1 MDYIEPI
8 NQEIQNI
15 TPKSEYEQILELKEQ
30 YDEYKQQRA
39 DLEKKQKVIAD
50 KWDATDHKMYVYKDP
65 LLYYG
70 GKETIFD
77 NPRTKITF
85 VILYIVFS
93 PIVSILTIGASLIL
107 SLIISLALTWIGPLE
122 MIFQYVA
129 AVGVLIAML
138 INGLIFL
145 LSITILVMVF
155 VLTPLKARAKRKYK
169 RDKKKIDA
177 ELKRLEKLYD
187 EQGKEW
193 TFLDLQLEELDT
205 NFYNQPSIIDSSDYE
220 YIDYIVYLFNTH
232 RVSSLKE
239 ALQQIDLEKRS
250 QEMLR
255 AQERMRTELD
265 SSIRTVGQEVRDMN
279 TAVSNAVYS
288 VRNEVEK
295 QGASMNAQIAMGNS
309 IANSK
314 LKVMKKVSEDVE
326 SVRANTAEA
335 AYWAK
340 SAADSA
346 ATANL

>member
-8 NQEIQNI
+8 DQEIQNI

-39 DLEKKQKVIAD
+39 DLKKKQKAIAD

-70 GKETIFD
+70 DKKTIFD
-77 NPRTKITF
+77 NPRTRIILV
-85 VILYIVFS
+85 VILFMVVK
-93 PIVSILTIGASLIL
+93 PLLNILTLGVCIGL
-107 SLIISLALTWIGPLE
+107 SFLISLAFKWVGPVH
-122 MIFQYVA
+122 MIFQFA
-129 AVGVLIAML
+129 APVGVLIAML
-138 INGLIFL
+138 INGLIF
-145 LSITILVMVF
+145 ILFVVISVMVF

-177 ELKRLEKLYD
+177 ELKRLEKLYN

-205 NFYNQPSIIDSSDYE
+205 NFYNQPSVIDSSDYE

-255 AQERMRTELD
+255 AQEKMRTELD
-265 SSIRTVGQEVRDMN
+265 SSIRTVGQEVHDMN
-279 TAVSNAVYS
+279 TSVSNAVYS
-288 VRNEVEK
+288 VRDGVSAVNV
-295 QGASMNAQIAMGNS
+295 QLGV
-309 IANSK
+309 ANSK
-314 LKVMKKVSEDVE
+314 LRSIDTGLRNTDRGNRYDGTSDLENFFRPELDYR
-326 SVRANTAEA
+326 VRN
-335 AYWAK
+335 K
-340 SAADSA
+340 
-346 ATANL
+346 